1 MMQSLDVLI
10 LMGSKSDL
18 PIMQKAGAVLDVFG
32 VAYKTMIRSAHR
44 TPEAT
49 VATVKEAEAAGCKV
63 FICGAGMA
71 AHLAGVVCSQ
81 TVKPVIGVPIASG
94 PLQGED
100 ALHATVMMPPGLP
113 VATVGIN
120 GSKNAGLL
128 AVQMLAQNNEQ
139 LREQL
144 LADRAAQAEAI
155 LSEDLVVE
163 GAHGKQSVAES

>member
-1 MMQSLDVLI
+1 MENIKVLI

-18 PIMQKAGAVLDVFG
+18 PIMQKAEVVLETFG

-49 VATVKEAEAAGCKV
+49 VQAVKDAEDAGCKV

-71 AHLAGVVCSQ
+71 AHLAGVVCSK
-81 TVKPVIGVPIASG
+81 TIKPVIGVPIASG
-94 PLQGED
+94 PLQGVD

-120 GSKNAGLL
+120 GAKNAGLL
-128 AVQMLAQNNEQ
+128 AVQMLAQTDAG
-139 LREQL
+139 LSDKL
-144 LADRAAQAEAI
+144 KADRAAQAEAI
-155 LSEDLVVE
+155 LAED
-163 GAHGKQSVAES
+163 

>member
-1 MMQSLDVLI
+1 MENIKVLI

-18 PIMQKAGAVLDVFG
+18 PIMQKAEAVLDAFG

-49 VATVKEAEAAGCKV
+49 MQAVEDAEEAGCKV

-71 AHLAGVVCSQ
+71 AHLAGVVCSK

-128 AVQMLAQNNEQ
+128 AVQMLAQTDED
-139 LREQL
+139 LSAKL
-144 LADRAAQAEAI
+144 KADRAAQAEAI
-155 LSEDLVVE
+155 LAED
-163 GAHGKQSVAES
+163 